1 MFIIEIT
8 SLLLYEKE
16 VVVLRSFRAIP
27 CIVLIMLLIS
37 IVLMPCAPTVS
48 AATVNVTRYG
58 RSQINKLPNSAALLY
73 VYDRLVEGCATPEDG
88 ERIDLEYQTHKINKD
103 ELKTVVNLFFTDY
116 PEYFWMTN
124 GYTSYSYPGSDLV
137 TAIQPKYVSFDGK
150 TMTGTTQAQAKAE
163 LDKKLNELTQ
173 GLDGKSQY
181 EKSLILHDRLAAT
194 TSYVSN
200 DLDQTAYGALV
211 KGIAVCA
218 GYTKAYQLLLQKV
231 GIASWYVSGDSKKPD
246 ENGSTS
252 HAWNLVKIDGE
263 WYYTDVT
270 WDDKDTLY
278 YYYLNLT
285 ADRMHEDHIPD
296 KYKAA
301 PYLPS
306 ATATAANY
314 HIRNNLCFSKVDV
327 NGFANILKNNHP
339 ARVVITGDT
348 SKFKNDLKAN
358 FRDIVTK
365 MGIPTTAGYSYKY
378 TNQGREFVITYTIQD
393 SSHVHSLT
401 SIPAKN
407 PTCTASGNI
416 AYYTCGCGKWFKDNA
431 ATQEITDKSTVTLPS
446 TAHTESG
453 YKYDA
458 NEHWKVCS
466 VCNAEIGSTHA
477 PHNDA
482 DRNGNCDVCSA
493 AVKIPTTSSAPS
505 TSSTPTNS
513 TPTNSTPTNSAPSVN
528 TSSQNVPSNNTPSNN
543 TPSYNTPSY
552 GSSSYNNS
560 TSTSPTVPTNTN
572 AATNSLIT
580 LWLIIGVVVI
590 GGGVI
595 ALIIFKT

>member
-1 MFIIEIT
+1 MLII
-8 SLLLYEKE
+8 LL
-16 VVVLRSFRAIP
+16 VSVIFAP
-27 CIVLIMLLIS
+27 CT
-37 IVLMPCAPTVS
+37 PTAS
-48 AATVNVTRYG
+48 AATVTVTRYG
-58 RSQINKLPNSAALLY
+58 RSQIAKLPNSAALY
-73 VYDRLVEGCATPEDG
+73 YAYDQLVEGCATPEAN
-88 ERIDLEYQTHKINKD
+88 EKISLKHNTHKITKT
-103 ELKTVVNLFFTDY
+103 ELKTVVDLFYADY

-124 GYTSYSYPGSDLV
+124 GYTSYSYPGDNLV
-137 TAIQPKYVSFDGK
+137 TDIQPKYVSFGGK
-150 TMTGTTQAQAKAE
+150 TMTGSTQVQAKAE

-194 TSYVSN
+194 TSYVDN

-211 KGIAVCA
+211 KGVAVCA

-231 GIASWYVSGDSKKPD
+231 GITSWYVSGDSTKPD
-246 ENGSTS
+246 ENGGTS
-252 HAWNLVKIDGE
+252 HAWNLVNIDCE

-270 WDDKDTLY
+270 WDDKDKLY

-296 KYKAA
+296 KEKAA

-314 HIRNNLCFSKVDV
+314 HIRNNLYFPKVDV
-327 NGFANILKNNHP
+327 DAFANILKNKYP

-348 SKFKNDLKAN
+348 STFKDDLKAN
-358 FRDIVTK
+358 FRDIITK
-365 MGIPTTAGYSYKY
+365 MGVPTTAGYSYKY
-378 TNQGREFVITYTIQD
+378 SYQGREYIITYTIND
-393 SSHVHSLT
+393 PSHVHSLT
-401 SIPAKN
+401 SVAAKK

-416 AYYTCGCGKWFKDNA
+416 AYYTCGCGKWFKDSA
-431 ATQEITDKSTVTLPS
+431 ATVEITDKLTVTLPS

-453 YKYDA
+453 YKSDT

-466 VCNAEIGSTHA
+466 VCNAKIGSTHA

-482 DRNGNCDVCSA
+482 DLNGKCDACSA
-493 AVKIPTTSSAPS
+493 AVKMPTTPSSPTTSSTPS
-505 TSSTPTNS
+505 GN
-513 TPTNSTPTNSAPSVN
+513 A
-528 TSSQNVPSNNTPSNN
+528 SSQDAPSNNTQSYNTPSYNTPSYNTPSYN

-552 GSSSYNNS
+552 GSSSYYNN
-560 TSTSPTVPTNTN
+560 TSTPATVPTNSN
-572 AATNSLIT
+572 AAANSLIT

-590 GGGVI
+590 GGGII
-595 ALIIFKT
+595 AIIIFKT

>member
-1 MFIIEIT
+1 MTIFYFDTILD
-8 SLLLYEKE
+8 SKGNDSHANFRKE
-16 VVVLRSFRAIP
+16 GVVLRILKTVP
-27 CIVLIMLLIS
+27 CILFVILLIATVFS
-37 IVLMPCAPTVS
+37 PCATSVS
-48 AATVNVTRYG
+48 AATVSVTRYG
-58 RSQINKLPNSAALLY
+58 KSQIDKLPNSAALHY
-73 VYDRLVEGCATPEDG
+73 AYDRLVEGCATPEAN
-88 ERIDLEYQTHKINKD
+88 EKISLEHQTYKITKS
-103 ELKTVVNLFFTDY
+103 ELKTVVNLFYSDY

-137 TAIQPKYVSFDGK
+137 TDVQPKYVSFGGK
-150 TMTGTTQAQAKAE
+150 TMTGATQVQAKAE

-194 TSYVSN
+194 TSYVDS

-211 KGIAVCA
+211 KGVAVCA

-231 GIASWYVSGDSKKPD
+231 GITSWYVSGDSKEPD

-270 WDDKDTLY
+270 WDDKDPLY

-285 ADRMHEDHIPD
+285 TARMHEDHIPD
-296 KYKAA
+296 KEKAA

-314 HIRNNLCFSKVDV
+314 HIRNNLCFPSVDV
-327 NGFANILKNNHP
+327 DAFANILKNNHP
-339 ARVVITGDT
+339 ARIVITGDT
-348 SKFKNDLKAN
+348 SRFKEDLKAN
-358 FRDIVTK
+358 FRSIVTE

-378 TNQGREFVITYTIQD
+378 SNQGREFVITYTIKD

-401 SIPAKN
+401 SVPAKK
-407 PTCTASGNI
+407 PTCTMSGNI
-416 AYYTCGCGKWFKDNA
+416 AYYTCGCGKWFKDST
-431 ATQEITDKSTVTLPS
+431 ATVEITDKSTVTLPS

-453 YKYDA
+453 YKSDA

-482 DRNGNCDVCSA
+482 DLNGKCDVCSA
-493 AVKIPTTSSAPS
+493 TVKLSTTSSAPS
-505 TSSTPTNS
+505 TSSAPANS
-513 TPTNSTPTNSAPSVN
+513 SPSGN
-528 TSSQNVPSNNTPSNN
+528 TSSQNPPSNSTPSYN

-552 GSSSYNNS
+552 GTSSYNN
-560 TSTSPTVPTNTN
+560 TSTPATAPTNSN

-595 ALIIFKT
+595 TIIIFKT

>member
-1 MFIIEIT
+1 MFIIKIT

-16 VVVLRSFRAIP
+16 VVTLKILREIP
-27 CIVLIMLLIS
+27 CIVLIILLIS
-37 IVLMPCAPTVS
+37 IIFAPCVPTVS
-48 AATVNVTRYG
+48 AATVSITRYG
-58 RSQINKLPNSAALLY
+58 KSQIDKLPNSAALHFAY
-73 VYDRLVEGCATPEDG
+73 NQLVNGCATPEAG
-88 ERIDLEYQTHKINKD
+88 EKISLEHKTYKITKD
-103 ELKTVVNLFFTDY
+103 ELKTVVNLFYTDY

-137 TAIQPKYVSFDGK
+137 TDIQPKYVSFGGK
-150 TMTGTTQAQAKAE
+150 TMTGSTQVQAKAE
-163 LDKKLNELTQ
+163 LDKKLDELTK

-211 KGIAVCA
+211 KGVAVCA

-231 GIASWYVSGDSKKPD
+231 GITSWYVSGDSKEPD

-252 HAWNLVKIDGE
+252 HAWNLVNIDGE

-285 ADRMHEDHIPD
+285 AARMHEDHIPD
-296 KYKAA
+296 KDKAA

-314 HIRNNLCFSKVDV
+314 HIRNNLCFSAVDV
-327 NGFANILKNNHP
+327 DGFANILKNNHP

-358 FRDIVTK
+358 FRSIVTK

-378 TNQGREFVITYTIQD
+378 TSQGREFVITYTIQD

-416 AYYTCGCGKWFKDNA
+416 AYYTCGCGKWFKDSA
-431 ATQEITDKSTVTLPS
+431 ATGEITDKSTVTLPS

-466 VCNAEIGSTHA
+466 VCNAEIGSTRA
-477 PHNDA
+477 PHNDT
-482 DRNGNCDVCSA
+482 DKNGKCDACSA
-493 AVKIPTTSSAPS
+493 AVTAPS
-505 TSSTPTNS
+505 TPSAPTASSTPS
-513 TPTNSTPTNSAPSVN
+513 H
-528 TSSQNVPSNNTPSNN
+528 
-543 TPSYNTPSY
+543 
-552 GSSSYNNS
+552 GSSSYYNN
-560 TSTSPTVPTNTN
+560 TSTPATAPTNSN
-572 AATNSLIT
+572 AATNSLVT

-590 GGGVI
+590 GGGIV
-595 ALIIFKT
+595 AVIIFKT